1 MRRLLALCAVLLVAA
16 TAVTSASAQ
25 GAIPSGSRLQSI
37 VDKKTVRIAYRSD
50 ASPFSF
56 VDDKKEPAGYTID
69 LCRIVAA
76 SIAQQYGIAG
86 IRIDWVPVTVQTR
99 FAAIMDG
106 KADLECGATTVTLGR
121 MRDVDFSSI
130 VFVES
135 TGVVVARASSIR
147 TFSDLA
153 GRKVAAIAGTSNE
166 RAVIE
171 QIRVR
176 KLQTTLVPV
185 KDRDEGV
192 AALEAGKVDA
202 YVSDKLLL
210 VGAQMKRPEALV
222 MLPDDL
228 SVEPYA
234 IVLPRGDWAL
244 RLAVNTGLAQFFR
257 GNQNGELFRRWF
269 EPVGMRPGLLI
280 GAAYTLGA
288 LAD

>member
-1 MRRLLALCAVLLVAA
+1 MRRLVALCAVLLAAA
-16 TAVTSASAQ
+16 TSANAQ
-25 GAIPSGSRLQSI
+25 GSIPSGSRLQSI
-37 VDKKTVRIAYRSD
+37 IDKKTVRIAYRAD

-69 LCRIVAA
+69 LCRIVAT
-76 SIAQQYGIAG
+76 SLGQQYGTAG
-86 IRIDWVPVTVQTR
+86 IKIDWVPVTVQTR

-135 TGVVVARASSIR
+135 TGVVVSRATNIR

-153 GRKVAAIAGTSNE
+153 GRKIAVVAGTSNE
-166 RAVIE
+166 RAAIE
-171 QIRVR
+171 QIRMR
-176 KLQTTLVPV
+176 KLQTTLVAV
-185 KDRDEGV
+185 KDRDEGF

-210 VGAQMKRPEALV
+210 VGAQMKRPDALV